1 MVAGMRSGYGRQ
13 DHRVWILAGW
23 FAVFLSLGA
32 ATMEL
37 GPVADAGLMELEP
50 DFNLGAQEDVPV
62 GGLGALAANT
72 VSRML
77 IRFDL
82 SGVPAGAVFQSA
94 RLRCEV
100 VREPSGAVDSTFALH
115 RVLVPWEEGGG
126 EGPIPGGVW
135 GEVGEVTWGE
145 RVVGGGLW
153 GEPGG
158 RMGEDYSGV
167 ISATEQ
173 VTGVGVYEI
182 ELRLAGLEDLADW
195 VADPALNFGWV
206 LLSQEEGVPKT
217 ARRFATREAVSGA
230 PRLFLE
236 YVVAGGGPRVEG
248 VRLEGGEF
256 RCRFWAEA
264 GVAYV
269 WEVGLDIAGGMWEE
283 VERVPLQPVAGWV
296 QFTNAV
302 AGGGA
307 HFYRLRVAE

>member
-1 MVAGMRSGYGRQ
+1 MRSGYGRQ
-13 DHRVWILAGW
+13 DDRVWILAGW

-126 EGPIPGGVW
+126 EGPIPG
-135 GEVGEVTWGE
+135 
-145 RVVGGGLW
+145 
-153 GEPGG
+153 
-158 RMGEDYSGV
+158 
-167 ISATEQ
+167 
-173 VTGVGVYEI
+173 
-182 ELRLAGLEDLADW
+182 
-195 VADPALNFGWV
+195 
-206 LLSQEEGVPKT
+206 
-217 ARRFATREAVSGA
+217 
-230 PRLFLE
+230 
-236 YVVAGGGPRVEG
+236 
-248 VRLEGGEF
+248 
-256 RCRFWAEA
+256 
-264 GVAYV
+264 
-269 WEVGLDIAGGMWEE
+269 
-283 VERVPLQPVAGWV
+283 
-296 QFTNAV
+296 
-302 AGGGA
+302 
-307 HFYRLRVAE
+307 